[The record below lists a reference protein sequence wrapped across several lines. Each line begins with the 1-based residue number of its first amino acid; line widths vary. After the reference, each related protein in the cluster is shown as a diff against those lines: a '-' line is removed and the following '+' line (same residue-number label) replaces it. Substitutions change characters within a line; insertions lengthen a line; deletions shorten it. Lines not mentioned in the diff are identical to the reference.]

1 MSTLSPFS
9 FLARTAADNPE
20 GIFALG
26 LDQSLRNDEALL
38 FAQRFAAEFREL
50 GVVAGERVAVLLP
63 EMLSLLV
70 AVALFHEAAVGVAVP
85 REGVP
90 ESVAVDWFVTDGAED
105 APVIPGA
112 RVVLVDAAFLRRV
125 QSREPATDP
134 RAYPDATSP
143 VRVFFS
149 SGTTGVPKGIETSV
163 AAMEFY
169 GETAPETWLRGDPA
183 LMLMP
188 LGTIFGFAGFYIALC
203 TGRTHHLVGG
213 ATPQG
218 LIEMILRSGA
228 TTLVGSPA
236 QIGGVVATA
245 ESLGVRLPRVERIVT
260 TGSVMPGALLQRLG
274 ALAGGCES
282 HTVYGSTEATL
293 ATERYADSEDPLFVG
308 HLVPGAEVEIVD
320 ADTRPVPA
328 GEVGRVRHR
337 HRAMARGYIGD
348 PEASRL
354 AFLDGW
360 FYPGDLARLRAD
372 GGLVL
377 TGRTSERLN
386 AGGVKLDANM
396 LDLFALD
403 QPGVAD
409 AAAFLHR
416 GDDGHEQIALAV
428 VPDVGFTVQPFL
440 DVIAARFGVASP
452 TILLRVEAIPR
463 NTMGKPLRRELAA
476 GYRG

>member
-9 FLARTAADNPE
+9 FLARNAAENPE

-38 FAQRFAAEFREL
+38 LAQRFAAELRAL
-50 GVVAGERVAVLLP
+50 GVVAGDRVAVRLP

-70 AVALFHEAAVGVAVP
+70 TVALFHEAAVGMPVP
-85 REGVP
+85 KEGVP
-90 ESVAVDWFVTDGAED
+90 ASVTVDWYVTAGAEGD
-105 APVIPGA
+105 PVIPDA
-112 RVVLVDAAFLRRV
+112 RPVLVDSAFLRRV
-125 QSREPATDP
+125 QTREPATDP
-134 RAYPDATSP
+134 RSFADITSP
-143 VRVFFS
+143 LRVFFS

-163 AAMEFY
+163 GAMEFY
-169 GETAPETWLRGDPA
+169 GDTAPETWLRGDPA

-188 LGTIFGFAGFYIALC
+188 LGTILGFAGFVIALR

-218 LIEMILRSGA
+218 IIEMILRSGA
-228 TTLVGSPA
+228 TALIGSPA

-245 ESLGVRLPRVERIVT
+245 ESMGVRLPRVERVVT
-260 TGSVMPGALLQRLG
+260 TGSVMPGAILERL
-274 ALAGGCES
+274 APLTGGCES

-308 HLVPGAEVEIVD
+308 YLVPGAEVEIVD
-320 ADTRPVPA
+320 EDAQPVPT
-328 GEVGRVRHR
+328 GEIGRVRHR
-337 HRAMARGYIGD
+337 HRTMAQGYIGD
-348 PEASRL
+348 PEATRL
-354 AFLDGW
+354 AFVDGW
-360 FYPGDLARLRAD
+360 FYPGDLARFRPD
-372 GGLVL
+372 GGVEL

-386 AGGVKLDANM
+386 AGGVKIDANI
-396 LDLFALD
+396 LDLFALE
-403 QPGVAD
+403 QIGVVD

-416 GDDGHEQIALAV
+416 GDDGQERIALAV
-428 VPDVGFTVQPFL
+428 VPGPEFIVQPFL
-440 DVIAARFGVASP
+440 DVLSARFGVASP

-463 NTMGKPLRRELAA
+463 NTMGKALRRELAA